1 MLKPSFLDKNKLIN
15 IDDGTNPKS
24 PITAASAFS
33 LGNHPVTAKNR
44 LNTKELLTATH
55 RFDF

>member
-1 MLKPSFLDKNKLIN
+1 LDKNKLIN

-24 PITAASAFS
+24 PITAGSVFS